1 MSNIKIITDAGADL
15 TKRQQEEYNIEVLP
29 LRIYADGKEYLAGV
43 DTFSEDF
50 YALLKTLKEFPKTS
64 QPSTAEIYDMF
75 KKYTD
80 ENIPILMITLSS
92 KASGLNNNA
101 NLAKN
106 MILEENSSAVIE
118 IIDSERYSFTYGLAV
133 IEAAKMAESGASM
146 EEIINKCTELM
157 ESFTAYFIPST
168 LEYLEKGGRINKAS
182 LVFGNMLDIV
192 PVLSL
197 VDGMVSA
204 VGKVRGRKK
213 IAKKIFDY
221 AVSHHP
227 ETKGDVFYIP
237 NGDLDAEANEIK
249 ALIEEKF
256 PESEI
261 IEYKVGPIIAAH
273 IGPVC
278 GIYIRTK

>member
-15 TKRQQEEYNIEVLP
+15 TKSQQKEYNIEVLP
-29 LRIYADGKEYLAGV
+29 LRIYADGKEYLAGI

-64 QPSTAEIYDMF
+64 QPTTAEIYYMF

-106 MILEENSSAVIE
+106 MILEENSSAIIE

-133 IEAAKMAESGASM
+133 IEAAKMAAAGSTM

-192 PVLSL
+192 PVLSS

-204 VGKVRGRKK
+204 LGKVRGKKK
-213 IAKKIFDY
+213 IAKSLY
-221 AVSHHP
+221 
-227 ETKGDVFYIP
+227 T
-237 NGDLDAEANEIK
+237 
-249 ALIEEKF
+249 
-256 PESEI
+256 
-261 IEYKVGPIIAAH
+261 
-273 IGPVC
+273 
-278 GIYIRTK
+278 T

>member
-1 MSNIKIITDAGADL
+1 MADIKIITDAGADL
-15 TKRQQEEYNIEVLP
+15 TLEQQKEYNIDVLP
-29 LRIYADGKEYLAGV
+29 LRIYADGKEYMAGL
-43 DTFSEDF
+43 DIFSDDF
-50 YALLKTLKEFPKTS
+50 YALLGTLKDFPKTS
-64 QPSTAEIYDMF
+64 QPTTAEIYNMF

-80 ENIPILMITLSS
+80 CGTQILMITLSS

-106 MILEENSSAVIE
+106 MILEENENAVIE
-118 IIDSERYSFTYGLAV
+118 IIDSQRYSFTYGLAV
-133 IEAAKMAESGASM
+133 IEASKLAHNGAEIS
-146 EEIINKCTELM
+146 EIIPKISELM
-157 ESFTAYFIPST
+157 ESYTAYFIPST

-182 LVFGNMLDIV
+182 LIFGNMLDIV

-221 AVSHHP
+221 AISHHP
-227 ETKGDVFYIP
+227 DLDGSKFVIP
-237 NGDLDAEANEIK
+237 NGNLDKEAEEIK
-249 ALIEEKF
+249 SLIKERF
-256 PESEI
+256 PQSEI
-261 IEYKVGPIIAAH
+261 IDYKVGPLIASH

-278 GIYIRTK
+278 GIYVKTK

>member
-1 MSNIKIITDAGADL
+1 MADIKIITDAGADL
-15 TKRQQEEYNIEVLP
+15 TLEQQKEYNIDVLP
-29 LRIYADGKEYLAGV
+29 LRIYADGKEYMAGL
-43 DTFSEDF
+43 DIFSDDF
-50 YALLKTLKEFPKTS
+50 YALLGTLKDFPKTS
-64 QPSTAEIYDMF
+64 QPTTAEIYNMF

-80 ENIPILMITLSS
+80 CGTQILMITLSS

-106 MILEENSSAVIE
+106 MILEENENAVIE
-118 IIDSERYSFTYGLAV
+118 IIDSQRYSFTYGLAV
-133 IEAAKMAESGASM
+133 IEASKLAHNGAEIS
-146 EEIINKCTELM
+146 EIIPKISELM
-157 ESFTAYFIPST
+157 ESYTAYFIPST

-182 LVFGNMLDIV
+182 LIFGNMLDIV

-221 AVSHHP
+221 AISHHP
-227 ETKGDVFYIP
+227 DLDGSKFVIP
-237 NGDLDAEANEIK
+237 NGNLDKEAEEIK
-249 ALIEEKF
+249 SLIKERF
-256 PESEI
+256 PQSEI
-261 IEYKVGPIIAAH
+261 IDYKIGPLIASH

-278 GIYIRTK
+278 GIYVKTK

>member
-1 MSNIKIITDAGADL
+1 MADIKIITDAGADL
-15 TKRQQEEYNIEVLP
+15 TLEQQKEFDVDVLP

-43 DTFSEDF
+43 NLFSDEF
-50 YALLKTLKEFPKTS
+50 YALLENIKEFPKTS
-64 QPSTAEIYDMF
+64 QPTTGEIYDLL
-75 KKYTD
+75 KKYVD
-80 ENIPILMITLSS
+80 EGKEILFITLSS

-106 MILEENSSAVIE
+106 MILEENPDAVVDIF
-118 IIDSERYSFTYGLAV
+118 DSYGYSYSYGMAV
-133 IEAAKMAESGASM
+133 MEAAKLAKEGKSI
-146 EEIINKCTELM
+146 EEIKTAIIELM
-157 ESFTAYFIPST
+157 DSYTVYFIPNS

-213 IAKKIFDY
+213 IAKKMFDY
-221 AVSHHP
+221 AIERHP
-227 ETKGDVFYIP
+227 NQDDTTFYIP
-237 NGDLDAEANEIK
+237 NGKLDAEVAELTERLK
-249 ALIEEKF
+249 EKF
-256 PESEI
+256 PNCEV
-261 IEYKVGPIIAAH
+261 IEYKVGPLIASH

-278 GIYIRTK
+278 GLFLKK

>member
-1 MSNIKIITDAGADL
+1 MADIKIITDAGADL
-15 TKRQQEEYNIEVLP
+15 TLEQQKEYNIEVLP
-29 LRIYADGKEYLAGV
+29 LRIYADDKEYLAGV
-43 DTFSEDF
+43 DVFSDEF
-50 YALLKTLKEFPKTS
+50 YKILDTLSDFPKTS
-64 QPSTAEIYDMF
+64 QPTTAEIYDLF

-80 ENIPILMITLSS
+80 KGTQVLMITLSS

-106 MILEENSSAVIE
+106 MILEEDPDAVIE
-118 IIDSERYSFTYGLAV
+118 IVDSCRYSFTYGMAV
-133 IEAAKMAESGASM
+133 IEASKLASQGL
-146 EEIINKCTELM
+146 EIKEIIPRVTELM
-157 ESFTAYFIPST
+157 SSFTAYFIPST

-221 AVSHHP
+221 ALSHHP
-227 ETKGDVFYIP
+227 DTVGKTFVIP
-237 NGDLDAEANEIK
+237 NGNLDKEAEEIK
-249 ALIEEKF
+249 SLILEKF

-261 IEYKVGPIIAAH
+261 IEYKVGPLIASH

-278 GIYIRTK
+278 GIYIEN

>member
-1 MSNIKIITDAGADL
+1 MADIKIITDAGADL
-15 TKRQQEEYNIEVLP
+15 TLEQQKEYDIEVLP

-43 DTFSEDF
+43 NVFSDEFYEILDTLSD
-50 YALLKTLKEFPKTS
+50 FPKTS
-64 QPSTAEIYDMF
+64 QPTTAEIYDLF
-75 KKYTD
+75 KKHTD
-80 ENIPILMITLSS
+80 KGRQVLMITLSS

-106 MILEENSSAVIE
+106 MILEENPDAVIE
-118 IIDSERYSFTYGLAV
+118 IVDSQRYSFTYGMAV
-133 IEAAKMAESGASM
+133 IEASKLASQGLKI
-146 EEIINKCTELM
+146 EEIIPQITNLM

-221 AVSHHP
+221 ALSHHP
-227 ETKGDVFYIP
+227 DTDGTTFIIP
-237 NGDLDAEANEIK
+237 NGNLDKEAEEIK
-249 ALIEEKF
+249 ALILEKF
-256 PESEI
+256 PNSNI
-261 IEYKVGPIIAAH
+261 FEYKVGPLIASH

-278 GIYIRTK
+278 GIYIKN

>member
-1 MSNIKIITDAGADL
+1 MANVKIITDAGADL
-15 TKRQQEEYNIEVLP
+15 TLEQQQEFDIAVLP
-29 LRIYADGKEYLAGV
+29 LRIFADGKEYLAGV
-43 DTFSEDF
+43 DTFSDDF
-50 YALLKTLKEFPKTS
+50 YALLKTIKDFPKTS
-64 QPSTAEIYDMF
+64 QPTTGEIYDLL
-75 KKYTD
+75 KKYVD
-80 ENIPILMITLSS
+80 EGKEVLFITLSS

-106 MILEENSSAVIE
+106 MILEENPDAVVE
-118 IIDSERYSFTYGLAV
+118 IMDSYLYSFAYGMGA
-133 IEAAKMAESGASM
+133 IEAAKLAREGKSIP
-146 EEIINKCTELM
+146 EIIPVISDLM
-157 ESFTAYFIPST
+157 NSYSPYFIPST

-221 AVSHHP
+221 ATSQHP
-227 ETKGDVFYIP
+227 VQDGTVFYVP
-237 NGDLDAEANEIK
+237 NGNLDAECAEITS
-249 ALIEEKF
+249 LIKEKY
-256 PESEI
+256 PENEI
-261 IEYKVGPIIAAH
+261 IEYKVGPLIASH

-278 GIYIRTK
+278 GIFVKK

>member
-1 MSNIKIITDAGADL
+1 MADIKIITDAGADL
-15 TKRQQEEYNIEVLP
+15 TSEQQKEYDIEVLP

-43 DTFSEDF
+43 DVFSDEF
-50 YALLKTLKEFPKTS
+50 YRILDTLSDFPKTS
-64 QPSTAEIYDMF
+64 QPTTAEIYDLF

-80 ENIPILMITLSS
+80 KGTQVLMITLSS

-106 MILEENSSAVIE
+106 MILEEDPDAVIE
-118 IIDSERYSFTYGLAV
+118 IVDSCRYSFTYGMAV
-133 IEAAKMAESGASM
+133 IEASKLASQGLKIQ
-146 EEIINKCTELM
+146 EIIPLITNLM
-157 ESFTAYFIPST
+157 GSFTAYFIPST

-204 VGKVRGRKK
+204 VGKVRGKKK

-221 AVSHHP
+221 ALSHHP
-227 ETKGDVFYIP
+227 DTAGKTFVIP
-237 NGDLDAEANEIK
+237 NGNLDAEAEEIK
-249 ALIEEKF
+249 SLILEKF

-261 IEYKVGPIIAAH
+261 IEYKVGPLIASH

-278 GIYIRTK
+278 GIYIQN

>member
-1 MSNIKIITDAGADL
+1 MANVKIITDAGADL
-15 TKRQQEEYNIEVLP
+15 TLEQQKEFDVAVLP

-43 DTFSEDF
+43 NMFSDEF
-50 YALLKTLKEFPKTS
+50 YTLLETLTEFPKTS
-64 QPSTAEIYDMF
+64 QPTTGEIYDLM
-75 KKYTD
+75 KEYTD
-80 ENIPILMITLSS
+80 KGQDVLFITLSS

-106 MILEENSSAVIE
+106 MLLEENPDAVIE
-118 IIDSERYSFTYGLAV
+118 IYDSYRYSFAYGMAV
-133 IEAAKMAESGASM
+133 IEAAKLARDGKSIAEIKQS
-146 EEIINKCTELM
+146 IDELM
-157 ESFTAYFIPST
+157 DSYTVYFIPNT

-221 AVSHHP
+221 AIEHHP
-227 ETKGDVFYIP
+227 NQENTTFYIP
-237 NGDLDAEANEIK
+237 NGNLDAEVAEITER
-249 ALIEEKF
+249 IMEKF
-256 PESEI
+256 PKATVI
-261 IEYKVGPIIAAH
+261 PYKVGPLIASH
-273 IGPVC
+273 IGSVT
-278 GIYIRTK
+278 GIFLKK

>member
-1 MSNIKIITDAGADL
+1 MANIKIITDAGADL
-15 TKRQQEEYNIEVLP
+15 TLEQQKEYDIEVLP
-29 LRIYADGKEYLAGV
+29 LKIYADGKEYLAGV
-43 DTFSEDF
+43 DTFSDDF
-50 YALLKTLKEFPKTS
+50 YALLETLADFPKTS
-64 QPSTAEIYDMF
+64 QPTTAEIYDMF

-80 ENIPILMITLSS
+80 AGTKVLMLTLSS

-101 NLAKN
+101 NLAKT
-106 MILEENSSAVIE
+106 MILEENPDAVIE
-118 IIDSERYSFTYGLAV
+118 IIDTQLYSFTYGIAS
-133 IEAAKMAESGASM
+133 IEASKLAQKGAEI
-146 EEIINKCTELM
+146 EEIIPKVIELM
-157 ESFTAYFIPST
+157 DSYTAYFIPST

-221 AVSHHP
+221 AMSHHP
-227 ETKGDVFYIP
+227 EIKEKTFVIP
-237 NGDLDAEANEIK
+237 NGNLDAEANEIK
-249 ALIEEKF
+249 ALILEKF
-256 PESEI
+256 PDGKI
-261 IEYKVGPIIAAH
+261 IDYKVGPLIASH

-278 GIYIRTK
+278 GIFVKTK

>member
-1 MSNIKIITDAGADL
+1 MADIKIITDAGADL
-15 TKRQQEEYNIEVLP
+15 TLEQRKEYDIEVLP

-43 DTFSEDF
+43 DVFSDEF
-50 YALLKTLKEFPKTS
+50 YRILDTLSDFPKTS
-64 QPSTAEIYDMF
+64 QPTTAEIYDLF

-80 ENIPILMITLSS
+80 KGTQILMITLSS

-106 MILEENSSAVIE
+106 MILEENPDAVIE
-118 IIDSERYSFTYGLAV
+118 IVDSHRYSFTYGMAV
-133 IEAAKMAESGASM
+133 IEASKLASQGL
-146 EEIINKCTELM
+146 EIKEIIPKISTLM
-157 ESFTAYFIPST
+157 ENFTAYFIPST

-213 IAKKIFDY
+213 IAKKIFDF
-221 AVSHHP
+221 ALSHHP
-227 ETKGDVFYIP
+227 ETKGKTFIIP
-237 NGDLDAEANEIK
+237 NGNLDAEAQEIN
-249 ALIEEKF
+249 ALIKEKF

-261 IEYKVGPIIAAH
+261 FEYKVGPLIASH

-278 GIYIRTK
+278 GIYIQN

>member
-1 MSNIKIITDAGADL
+1 MANIKIITDAGADL
-15 TKRQQEEYNIEVLP
+15 TKNQQEEFDIDVLP

-43 DTFSEDF
+43 DTFSDDF
-50 YALLKTLKEFPKTS
+50 YALLKTLKDFPKTS
-64 QPSTAEIYDMF
+64 QPTTAEIYDMF

-106 MILEENSSAVIE
+106 MILEEKSDAVIE

-133 IEAAKMAESGASM
+133 IEAAKMAAAGSTM
-146 EEIINKCTELM
+146 EEITNKCTELM

-204 VGKVRGRKK
+204 VGKVRGKKK

-221 AVSHHP
+221 AISHHP

-237 NGDLDAEANEIK
+237 NGNLDTEANEIR
-249 ALIEEKF
+249 ALIKENF
-256 PESEI
+256 PGSEI

>member
-15 TKRQQEEYNIEVLP
+15 TKNQQKEYNIDVLP

-64 QPSTAEIYDMF
+64 QPTTAEIYDMF

-80 ENIPILMITLSS
+80 ENIPVLMITLSS

-133 IEAAKMAESGASM
+133 IEAAKMAATGNSM

-227 ETKGDVFYIP
+227 ETKGDVFYVP
-237 NGDLDAEANEIK
+237 NGDLDAEADEIK
-249 ALIEEKF
+249 SLIKENF

-261 IEYKVGPIIAAH
+261 TEYKVGPLIASH